1 MANVN
6 FRTPFSTHE
15 ILLLSNSNIQ
25 SYNSTNFKPIMPMMK
40 QAIRDV
46 LNALHGTSVGMI
58 IIHFIEI
65 KKKIFKLL

>member
-1 MANVN
+1 
-6 FRTPFSTHE
+6 
-15 ILLLSNSNIQ
+15 
-25 SYNSTNFKPIMPMMK
+25 MPMMK